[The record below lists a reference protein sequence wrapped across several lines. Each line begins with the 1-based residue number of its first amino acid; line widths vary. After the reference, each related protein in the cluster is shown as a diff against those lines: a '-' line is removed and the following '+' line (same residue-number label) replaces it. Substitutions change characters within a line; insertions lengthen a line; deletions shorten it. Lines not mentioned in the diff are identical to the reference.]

1 MNKKRVFFVL
11 LAVSIVLIVLP
22 VIRPVNVPAGN
33 HAVTAPTPVAEG
45 DPMPLPHKPHV
56 GTLVAEGDPMPLPHK
71 PHVGT
76 LVAEGDPMP
85 LPHKPRLA

>member
-11 LAVSIVLIVLP
+11 MTVSVVLIVLP
-22 VIRPVNVPAGN
+22 VIRPVNIPAGN
-33 HAVTAPTPVAEG
+33 HAVVAPIRVAEG
-45 DPMPLPHKPHV
+45 DPMPLPHKPRLGV
-56 GTLVAEGDPMPLPHK
+56 
-71 PHVGT
+71 